1 MGKETISLM
10 VKGGAATAGPPLG
23 PALGGKGIN
32 VGQVVAQINEKTSA
46 MKGMDVP
53 VKVIV
58 DLDAKA
64 FEITVGLPPAS
75 ALLLKEAGAEKGSGA
90 AGIKIVS
97 ALKIPHLIKVAKIKT
112 DALTGKTLKEKV
124 KELLGTCKS
133 MGIKVEGKDPR
144 DVIKEVNAGTYD
156 KVLKEERTELTPE
169 EKETL
174 EIERSALKEELA
186 KVEAAEKAAA
196 EVAPAAAATATPGAA
211 PAPGAPAGAAAPSKQ
226 PVAKEEKVKKRAQKR

>member
-75 ALLLKEAGAEKGSGA
+75 ALLLKEANAEKGSGA
-90 AGIKIVS
+90 AGVKIVS

-112 DALTGKTLKEKV
+112 DALTGRTLKEKV

-156 KVLKEERTELTPE
+156 KTLKEERTELTPE

-174 EIERSALKEELA
+174 ELERSVLREELA

-196 EVAPAAAATATPGAA
+196 EVAPADATATPGAA
-211 PAPGAPAGAAAPSKQ
+211 PVPGAPAGAAAPSKQ
-226 PVAKEEKVKKRAQKR
+226 PIAKEEKVKKRAQKR

>member
-75 ALLLKEAGAEKGSGA
+75 ALLLKEANAEKGSGA

-174 EIERSALKEELA
+174 DIERSALKEELA

-196 EVAPAAAATATPGAA
+196 EVAPADATATPGAA

-226 PVAKEEKVKKRAQKR
+226 PMAKEEKVKKRAQKR

>member
-75 ALLLKEAGAEKGSGA
+75 ALLLKEANAEKGSGA

-97 ALKIPHLIKVAKIKT
+97 ALKIPHLIKVAKIKA

-144 DVIKEVNAGTYD
+144 DVIKEINAGTYD

-174 EIERSALKEELA
+174 DIERSALKEELA

-196 EVAPAAAATATPGAA
+196 EVAPADATATPGAA

-226 PVAKEEKVKKRAQKR
+226 PMAKEEKVKKRAQMR